1 VVYLYIIAGAVV
13 GAPARYFVQT
23 HLQES
28 SGLLFPVGTLVVNL
42 TGCLVIGLLA
52 GAIQEYGLF
61 TPEQRSLLLVGVLGS
76 YTTFSSF
83 SLDAVNLLRDGQVA
97 EAALY
102 TLASV
107 AVGFV
112 AVWLG
117 LLAVEWV
124 AGRG

>member
-1 VVYLYIIAGAVV
+1 VVYLYIIAGAVI
-13 GAPARYFVQT
+13 GAPARYFVQV

-28 SGLLFPVGTLVVNL
+28 SGLLFPVGTLVVNV
-42 TGCLVIGLLA
+42 TGCLAIGLLA
-52 GAIQEYGLF
+52 GVIQEYGVF

-83 SLDAVNLLRDGQVA
+83 GLDTIQLLRGGQVA

-102 TLASV
+102 TAASI

-112 AVWLG
+112 AVWIG
-117 LLAVEWV
+117 LITIEWV
-124 AGRG
+124 ASRG